1 MVKFSL
7 TTTTF
12 VTKDFFFCVFSRES
26 FEKFKLNQKWYSAA
40 WCVQLPPRT
49 CNWWW
54 VEFPIFVEKCQWS
67 HHAFVYMWKSRQK
80 NHNKSEIFFFLFG
93 WGKLNRRKIEILIEE
108 KLVTLK
114 FTFVFDWKTLITR
127 IQKILEVKINF
138 FFEIS
143 PLQAL
148 NFPVLQ
154 ILQ

>member
-1 MVKFSL
+1 M
-7 TTTTF
+7 
-12 VTKDFFFCVFSRES
+12 VFSRLMRS
-26 FEKFKLNQKWYSAA
+26 IATKNLQLMVSRISNFCGKVSVKPS
-40 WCVQLPPRT
+40 CVCLY
-49 CNWWW
+49 
-54 VEFPIFVEKCQWS
+54 VEKPT
-67 HHAFVYMWKSRQK
+67 KK

-127 IQKILEVKINF
+127 ILKILEVKINF

-143 PLQAL
+143 PLFVQQAL
-148 NFPVLQ
+148 NFQVILR